1 MGGEGN
7 MKLTPRENYLRMLNH
22 EIPEYVPSSYDNFRD
37 MVSEELLTPVFAPG
51 GKVITS
57 FGVEY
62 LGSPEFGY
70 GATPNPNK
78 IICPEIT
85 EWDKYIIKPDV
96 SDRDWEAY
104 YKAQEGRWDR
114 TNHLLSIGGS
124 DYWLTAVSFM
134 GFENTVVAM
143 YEEPDAFKEMLE
155 YVSEFYLEV
164 MKQEIYYCKPDLFGM
179 MDDDAAYHAP
189 FFSLDMY
196 REFFKP
202 LQQKHIDLAKENVML
217 VTRHD
222 CGKCEQFVPD
232 WIEMDVRAWNPAQV
246 SNDLVGI
253 KKKYGNAIALE
264 GAWDSQGELGRA
276 DCDIQTLK
284 DALAVYVDTFA
295 PGGGFTYS
303 AHLSGV
309 DQKDPRVIERNKV
322 IRDFYEDYV
331 RNYYIDHGEY

>member
-1 MGGEGN
+1 

-78 IICPEIT
+78 IICPDIT

-96 SDRDWEAY
+96 SNRDWEAY
-104 YKAQEGRWDR
+104 YKPQEERWDR
-114 TNHLLSIGGS
+114 KNHLLSIGGG

-134 GFENTVVAM
+134 GFEDTVIAM
-143 YEEPDAFKEMLE
+143 YEEPDCFKEMLE
-155 YVSEFYLEV
+155 YVSEFYIEV

-179 MDDDAAYHAP
+179 MDDDSAYQAP
-189 FFSLDMY
+189 FFSVDMY
-196 REFFKP
+196 REFLKP
-202 LQQKHIDLAKENVML
+202 LQQKHIDLAKENGML

-222 CGKCEQFVPD
+222 CGKCEQFIPD
-232 WIEMDVRAWNPAQV
+232 WVEMDVRAWNPAQV

-253 KKKYGNAIALE
+253 KKKFGNAIAIE
-264 GAWDSQGELGRA
+264 GGWDTQGPLGRG
-276 DCDIQTLK
+276 DCDIDTLK
-284 DALAVYVDTFA
+284 EALVEYVDTFA
-295 PGGGFTYS
+295 PGGGFTFS

-309 DQKDPRVIERNKV
+309 NQKDPGVIERNKV

>member
-1 MGGEGN
+1 MT
-7 MKLTPRENYLRMLNH
+7 LTPRENYLRMLNH

-96 SDRDWEAY
+96 SNRDWEAY
-104 YKAQEGRWDR
+104 YKPQEERWDR
-114 TNHLLSIGGS
+114 KNRLLSIGGS

-134 GFENTVVAM
+134 GFENTVIAM

-164 MKQEIYYCKPDLFGM
+164 MKQEIYYCKPDIFGM

-189 FFSLDMY
+189 FFSLEMY

-202 LQQKHIDLAKENVML
+202 LQQKHIDLAKENGML

>member
-1 MGGEGN
+1 

-96 SDRDWEAY
+96 SDRDWESY

-134 GFENTVVAM
+134 GFENTVIAM

-202 LQQKHIDLAKENVML
+202 LQQKHIDLAKENGML

-253 KKKYGNAIALE
+253 KKKYGNKIALE

-276 DCDIQTLK
+276 DC
-284 DALAVYVDTFA
+284 
-295 PGGGFTYS
+295 
-303 AHLSGV
+303 
-309 DQKDPRVIERNKV
+309 
-322 IRDFYEDYV
+322 
-331 RNYYIDHGEY
+331 

>member
-1 MGGEGN
+1 
-7 MKLTPRENYLRMLNH
+7 
-22 EIPEYVPSSYDNFRD
+22 
-37 MVSEELLTPVFAPG
+37 
-51 GKVITS
+51 
-57 FGVEY
+57 
-62 LGSPEFGY
+62 
-70 GATPNPNK
+70 
-78 IICPEIT
+78 
-85 EWDKYIIKPDV
+85 
-96 SDRDWEAY
+96 
-104 YKAQEGRWDR
+104 
-114 TNHLLSIGGS
+114 
-124 DYWLTAVSFM
+124 
-134 GFENTVVAM
+134 
-143 YEEPDAFKEMLE
+143 
-155 YVSEFYLEV
+155 
-164 MKQEIYYCKPDLFGM
+164 
-179 MDDDAAYHAP
+179 
-189 FFSLDMY
+189 MY

-202 LQQKHIDLAKENVML
+202 LQQKHIDLAKENGML

>member
-1 MGGEGN
+1 MT
-7 MKLTPRENYLRMLNH
+7 LTPRENYLRMLNH
-22 EIPEYVPSSYDNFRD
+22 EIPEYVPSSYDNYRD
-37 MVSEELLTPVFAPG
+37 SVSEELLTPVFAPG
-51 GKVITS
+51 GKVVTS

-78 IICPEIT
+78 LILPDIT
-85 EWDKYIIKPDV
+85 EWDKYVIKPDV
-96 SDRDWEAY
+96 SDRDWEGY

-114 TNHLLSIGGS
+114 KNHLLFIGGG

-134 GFENTVVAM
+134 GFEETVIAM

-155 YVSEFYLEV
+155 YVSEFYIEV
-164 MKQEIYYCKPDLFGM
+164 MKQEIYYCKPDIFGM
-179 MDDDAAYHAP
+179 MDDDSAYQAP
-189 FFSLDMY
+189 FFSVDMY

-202 LQQKHIDLAKENVML
+202 LQQKHIDLAKENGML

-232 WIEMDVRAWNPAQV
+232 WIEMDVRAWNPAQI

-253 KKKYGNAIALE
+253 KKKFGNAIAIE
-264 GAWDSQGELGRA
+264 GGWDTQGALGRS
-276 DCDIQTLK
+276 DCDIETLK
-284 DALAVYVDTFA
+284 EALVEYVDTFA
-295 PGGGFTYS
+295 PGGGFTFS

-309 DQKDPRVIERNKV
+309 DQKDPGTIERNKI

-331 RNYYIDHGEY
+331 RNYYKDHGEY

>member
-1 MGGEGN
+1 MSRHIAQSFFAAWQKSCGKGYAILSASLFLAMASPILIGCVREPELHLHDGGDVVIKMPIVHLE
-7 MKLTPRENYLRMLNH
+7 LDVFWDY
-22 EIPEYVPSSYDNFRD
+22 
-37 MVSEELLTPVFAPG
+37 VSELGIPYDWTKEWYYGWDDYDKEL
-51 GKVITS
+51 
-57 FGVEY
+57 FGN
-62 LGSPEFGY
+62 LG
-70 GATPNPNK
+70 
-78 IICPEIT
+78 
-85 EWDKYIIKPDV
+85 
-96 SDRDWEAY
+96 
-104 YKAQEGRWDR
+104 
-114 TNHLLSIGGS
+114 
-124 DYWLTAVSFM
+124 
-134 GFENTVVAM
+134 

-202 LQQKHIDLAKENVML
+202 LQQKHIDLAKENGML

-309 DQKDPRVIERNKV
+309 DQKDPRVIERN
-322 IRDFYEDYV
+322 
-331 RNYYIDHGEY
+331 NYMNKKDRLAKRSFSFM